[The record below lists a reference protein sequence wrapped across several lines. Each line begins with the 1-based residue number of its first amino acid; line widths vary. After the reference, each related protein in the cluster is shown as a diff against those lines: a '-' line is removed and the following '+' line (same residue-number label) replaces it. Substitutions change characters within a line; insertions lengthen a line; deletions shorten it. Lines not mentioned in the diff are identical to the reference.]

1 MQDYYKAVLRGE
13 FTAVQGLNKIQAE
26 LWKLQKDDMLMQ
38 REESYELAVELN
50 RQRKQIEVFL
60 ND

>member
-13 FTAVQGLNKIQAE
+13 YTAVQGLNKIQAE
-26 LWKLQKDDMLMQ
+26 LWKLQQ
-38 REESYELAVELN
+38 ENVQQEQSYKMSVELN
-50 RQRKQIEVFL
+50 RQREQIEVYL